1 MGWLLFFIL
10 VRKLWVKIGAGI
22 GLKLVSLAVL
32 LLAVLMLPSWG
43 VTNAAQTLVPL
54 VKPGPWSGVSGL
66 ISYGGRLWFVNSL
79 KFIDHNSADI
89 YSYDPVSGKTRYE
102 RHLFSQDAGEPVVF
116 GGLLF
121 WPFEDSRFSARHGE
135 VMITN
140 GRDWQWR
147 SLPDGEVFHIHTM
160 VTHRGQLIAATSAWR
175 AGLQRSEDGLAWR
188 VMNDHPTPA
197 RTVTRITTLAT
208 LGDKLYAGLTDYRPE
223 GSKLLI
229 WVGDTLEPVAGWPV
243 GTMVNSLTAYCGWL
257 YGVNTTADGSALW
270 RTDGKTVRRVTGL
283 DGQFVSDLAADP
295 DALWA
300 VSADRNGG
308 TLWRSTDGLTWK
320 AEQRFNDA
328 NPIDVYVTSEGVYVG
343 THVPGG
349 RGTLWGPPPP
359 SATESKM
366 DVLLIMPEAS
376 SIEVKRLRSVLDSL
390 DRLLSDGPNY
400 RANRRRLLATLQ
412 PLALS
417 RLGKIGAAL
426 AARLD
431 RPYPDSN
438 VKMYGGQMTVPV
450 ARMGRWYLLRAI
462 ALNGHG
468 KISPD
473 LLLEP
478 WKGRPNRPGKYLY
491 LPSAA
496 AWTAAELGQADDETI
511 GALIAGLGSSDRPL
525 WSVGDFVGAL
535 SALTDQRFGYDLAA
549 WQAWWERR
557 KTKVGGGMI
566 HIPEGTLLM
575 GSDDGEPAEQP
586 VHRVDLPPFSIDRF
600 ETTNAEFAAF
610 VVATGHITS
619 AEATGVGWDWD
630 GEWREVKGADWR
642 HPHGLASSLQGLE
655 RHPVVQVSWIDAQAY
670 CRWRGKR
677 LPTEAEWERAARGDS
692 GRIYPWSNQPPHVG
706 KRYRASYGSDR
717 CCRAE
722 AGDEYMFTAP
732 VGSFPL
738 GRSPFGLED
747 MAGNVWEWVEDW
759 FDREF
764 YRQSLSENPVNDT
777 PGKRRVIRGG
787 GWGNNPSGL
796 RSTLRHAN
804 PPDIGLS
811 MVGFRC
817 AG

>member
-1 MGWLLFFIL
+1 MEKVWT
-10 VRKLWVKIGAGI
+10 KIGVGC
-22 GLKLVSLAVL
+22 GLGLILLV
-32 LLAVLMLPSWG
+32 VLMLATG
-43 VTNAAQTLVPL
+43 VAHAAQSLVPL
-54 VKPGPWSGVSGL
+54 AKPGPWSGVSGL
-66 ISYGGRLWFVNSL
+66 ISYGGRLWFVNSV

-89 YSYDPVSGKTRYE
+89 YSYDPVSGNTRYE

-160 VTHRGQLIAATSAWR
+160 VTHRGALVAATSAWR
-175 AGLQRSEDGLAWR
+175 AGLQRSEDGVAWR
-188 VMNDHPTPA
+188 VIYDHPTPA

-208 LGDKLYAGLTDYRPE
+208 LEDKLYAGLTDYRPE
-223 GSKLLI
+223 GSKLVK

-243 GTMVNSLTAYCGWL
+243 GTMVTSLTAYRGWL

-270 RTDGKTVRRVTGL
+270 RTDGKTVRRVTAL
-283 DGQFVSDLAADP
+283 DGQFVSDLAAGP

-300 VSADRNGG
+300 VTADRNGG

-328 NPIDVYVTSEGVYVG
+328 KPIDVYVTSEGVYVG

-359 SATESKM
+359 SATESRK
-366 DVLLIMPEAS
+366 DVLPIMPEAS

-400 RANRRRLLATLQ
+400 RANRSRILATLE

-417 RLGKIGAAL
+417 RMGEVGEAL
-426 AARLD
+426 SARLD
-431 RPYPDSN
+431 GPFPESR
-438 VKMYGGQMTVPV
+438 VKMFGGGLTVPV
-450 ARMGRWYLLRAI
+450 ARIARWYLLRAI
-462 ALNGHG
+462 AMNGYG
-468 KISPD
+468 RVSPG

-478 WKGRPNRPGKYLY
+478 WTEQTNRSGKYFY

-496 AWTAAELGQADDETI
+496 AWAIAQVGQADDETI
-511 GALIAGLGSSDRPL
+511 GTLIAGLGRTDRPR
-525 WSVGDFVGAL
+525 WIEGDFIGAL
-535 SALTDQRFGYDLAA
+535 TALSDQHFGYDRAA
-549 WQAWWERR
+549 WQDWWERR
-557 KTKVGGGMI
+557 KNKVGGGMI

-575 GSDDGEPAEQP
+575 GSDDGEPAEKP
-586 VHRVDLPPFSIDRF
+586 VHRVILAAFSIDRF
-600 ETTNAEFAAF
+600 EITNAKFSAF
-610 VVATGHITS
+610 VAATGHITS
-619 AEATGVGWDWD
+619 PETSGLGWDWN
-630 GEWREVKGADWR
+630 GGWKRVKGADWR
-642 HPHGLASSLQGLE
+642 HPHGLASSLRGLE

-706 KRYRASYGSDR
+706 NRYRASYGSDR
-717 CCRAE
+717 CCRAD
-722 AGDEYMFTAP
+722 AGDEYLFTAP

-759 FDREF
+759 FDQEF
-764 YRQSLSENPVNDT
+764 YRRSLSENPVNDT

>member
-1 MGWLLFFIL
+1 MFFIL

>member
-1 MGWLLFFIL
+1 
-10 VRKLWVKIGAGI
+10 
-22 GLKLVSLAVL
+22 
-32 LLAVLMLPSWG
+32 MLPSWG

>member
-1 MGWLLFFIL
+1 MGLILL
-10 VRKLWVKIGAGI
+10 V
-22 GLKLVSLAVL
+22 
-32 LLAVLMLPSWG
+32 VLMLATG
-43 VTNAAQTLVPL
+43 VAHAAQSLVPL
-54 VKPGPWSGVSGL
+54 AKPGPWSGVSGL
-66 ISYGGRLWFVNSL
+66 ISYGGRLWFVNSV

-147 SLPDGEVFHIHTM
+147 SLPDGEVFHTHTM
-160 VTHRGQLIAATSAWR
+160 ITHRGGLVAAISAWR
-175 AGLQRSEDGLAWR
+175 AGLQRSEDGVAWR
-188 VMNDHPTPA
+188 VIYDHPTPA

-208 LGDKLYAGLTDYRPE
+208 LGDKLYAGLTDYRPV

-229 WVGDTLEPVAGWPV
+229 WVDDTLQPVAGWPV
-243 GTMVNSLTAYCGWL
+243 GTMVTSLTAYRGWL

-283 DGQFVSDLAADP
+283 DGQFVSDLAAGP

-300 VSADRNGG
+300 VTADRNGG

-328 NPIDVYVTSEGVYVG
+328 KPIDVYVTSEGVYVG

-359 SATESKM
+359 SATDSRM
-366 DVLLIMPEAS
+366 DLLPIMPEAS

-400 RANRRRLLATLQ
+400 RANRSRILATLE

-417 RLGKIGAAL
+417 RMGEVGEAL
-426 AARLD
+426 SARLD
-431 RPYPDSN
+431 GPFPESR
-438 VKMYGGQMTVPV
+438 VKMFGGGLTVPV
-450 ARMGRWYLLRAI
+450 ARIARWYLLRAI
-462 ALNGHG
+462 AMNGYG
-468 KISPD
+468 RVSPG

-478 WKGRPNRPGKYLY
+478 WTEQTNRSGKYFY

-496 AWTAAELGQADDETI
+496 AWAIAQVGQADDETI
-511 GALIAGLGSSDRPL
+511 GTLIAGLGRTDRPR
-525 WSVGDFVGAL
+525 WIEGDFIGAL
-535 SALTDQRFGYDLAA
+535 TALSDQHFGYDRAA
-549 WQAWWERR
+549 WQDWWERR
-557 KTKVGGGMI
+557 KNKVGGGMI

-575 GSDDGEPAEQP
+575 GSDDGEPAEKP
-586 VHRVDLPPFSIDRF
+586 VHRVILAAFSIDRF
-600 ETTNAEFAAF
+600 EITNAKFSAF
-610 VVATGHITS
+610 VAATGHITS
-619 AEATGVGWDWD
+619 PETSGLGWDWN
-630 GEWREVKGADWR
+630 GGWKRVKGADWR
-642 HPHGLASSLQGLE
+642 HPHGLASSLRGLE

-677 LPTEAEWERAARGDS
+677 LPTEAEWEWAARGDS

-717 CCRAE
+717 CCRAD
-722 AGDEYMFTAP
+722 AGDDYLFTAP

-759 FDREF
+759 FDQEF
-764 YRQSLSENPVNDT
+764 YRRSSSENPVNDT